1 MSFCPTCQKPFEDE
15 ESVRKHFLNCWK
27 EQHPY
32 HVSKPA
38 PQGENVETRQISDD
52 IMNFFNS
59 FKEH

>member
-1 MSFCPTCQKPFEDE
+1 MYFCPTCQKPFKDE
-15 ESVRKHFLNCWK
+15 ESIRKHFLNCWK

-32 HVSKPA
+32 HVSKSA